1 MKVDLHVHTRG
12 SDGRGQPWEIAQ
24 AAKAA
29 GLDGLAITDHHK
41 THTAEGLEVA
51 RACRALGLV
60 VFSGCEY
67 SALEGHVLVFG
78 VDVEELSLGLYP
90 PMQTVVDRV
99 TAAGGVALP
108 SHPYHGY
115 RSTLGDGVFD
125 LQGIVGL
132 EVANG
137 QCAASAARLAC
148 NDQAA
153 RAAMF
158 LALPGTGG
166 SDAHDPRRIGACY
179 TVFPEWMA
187 TTGDLVAALK
197 KAHVMA
203 ATTAGSGLQAV
214 VTVKPPPVAP
224 AVPFLKPVA
233 TRAPEKQRWFWKD

>member
-12 SDGRGQPWEIAQ
+12 SDGTGQPWEIAQ
-24 AAKAA
+24 SAKAA

-78 VDVEELSLGLYP
+78 VDVEELAMGLYP
-90 PMQTVVDRV
+90 PMQTVIDRV
-99 TAAGGVALP
+99 NAAGGVVVP

-115 RSTLGDGVFD
+115 RSTLGGGVFQ
-125 LQGIVGL
+125 LQGMAGV

-137 QCAASAARLAC
+137 QCAASLARVSC
-148 NDQAA
+148 NEKAA

-158 LALPGTGG
+158 LELPGTGG

-179 TVFPEWMA
+179 TEFPEWMA

-197 KAHVMA
+197 KANVMA
-203 ATTAGSGLQAV
+203 TTTAGSGLRAV
-214 VTVKPPPVAP
+214 VNVTPVVPAHVPAP
-224 AVPFLKPVA
+224 G
-233 TRAPEKQRWFWKD
+233 APLEKVIPAKDRWFWK